1 MSRRSSVR
9 LLAIA
14 SGLAAATALAT
25 PAAFAATPTAAH
37 FGSAHSAAAARQPHQ
52 AQISAALARRESHPL
67 RLDRQ
72 ARRRNDTVTSGNWS
86 GYAATGNSGSYT
98 SVTSSWVQPAVSCGS
113 QDTYSS
119 FWVGLD
125 GYDNSALEQTGT
137 EADCINGQAEY
148 GAWWEV
154 LPASESPWSV
164 TVEPGDQLTATVT
177 DNGDGTFTMTLAD
190 STQGWNQTTTQ
201 QGSSGYQD
209 SSAEVIAE
217 ATQVNGQIADL
228 SDFGSVNFTGSAA
241 DGNALDSYSPTGIA
255 MQNQDSGDTM
265 AQPGDISNGSFTDTW
280 ENSN

>member
-1 MSRRSSVR
+1 MPRRTSVR

-14 SGLAAATALAT
+14 SGLAAATAIASPSAIAA
-25 PAAFAATPTAAH
+25 PAHTAH
-37 FGSAHSAAAARQPHQ
+37 HPHH
-52 AQISAALARRESHPL
+52 AQVGAALAHRESHPL
-67 RLDRQ
+67 RLDRG
-72 ARRRNDTVTSGNWS
+72 AHRRNDSVTSGNWS
-86 GYAATGNSGSYT
+86 GYAATGNSGSFT
-98 SVTSSWVQPAVSCGS
+98 SVTSSWVQPSISCGS

-119 FWVGLD
+119 YWVGLD

-154 LPASESPWSV
+154 LPAAETPWSV
-164 TVEPGDQLTATVT
+164 DVEPGDQLTATVT

-190 STQGWNQTTTQ
+190 STENWTQTTTQ

-217 ATQVNGQIADL
+217 ATDVGGQIANL
-228 SDFGSVNFTGSAA
+228 SDFGTVDFTGAAA
-241 DGNALDSYSPTGIA
+241 DGNALDSYSPTGIV

-265 AQPGDISNGSFTDTW
+265 AQPGTISDGSFADTW

>member
-1 MSRRSSVR
+1 MSSRTPAR
-9 LLAIA
+9 LIA
-14 SGLAAATALAT
+14 LSAGLLTAAALTT
-25 PAAFAATPTAAH
+25 PVAFAAAPGTAT
-37 FGSAHSAAAARQPHQ
+37 ARHQ
-52 AQISAALARRESHPL
+52 HPVQVSAALARHESHNLLPL
-67 RLDRQ
+67 RG
-72 ARRRNDTVTSGNWS
+72 ARARRNDSVTSGNWS
-86 GYAATGNSGSYT
+86 GYAATGSSGSYT
-98 SVTSSWVQPAVSCGS
+98 SVTSSWVQPAISCGS

-137 EADCINGQAEY
+137 EADCIGGQAEY

-154 LPASESPWSV
+154 LPAAETPWSV

-217 ATQVNGQIADL
+217 ATDVNGQIADL
-228 SDFGSVNFTGSAA
+228 SDFGTVDFTGSEA
-241 DGNALDSYSPTGIA
+241 DGNALDSYAPTSIT
-255 MQNQDSGDTM
+255 MQNQSSGDTM
-265 AQPGDISNGSFTDTW
+265 AQPGSLSDGSFADTW
-280 ENSN
+280 ENTD

>member
-1 MSRRSSVR
+1 MSQRTAAR
-9 LLAIA
+9 LLAISA
-14 SGLAAATALAT
+14 GLATVAALAT
-25 PAAFAATPTAAH
+25 PTAFAAAPAAH
-37 FGSAHSAAAARQPHQ
+37 HRHAAQVSASLARQ
-52 AQISAALARRESHPL
+52 ESHNL
-67 RLDRQ
+67 RLGHRS
-72 ARRRNDTVTSGNWS
+72 RRNDTVTSGNWS
-86 GYAATGNSGSYT
+86 GYAATGASGSYT
-98 SVTSSWVQPAVSCGS
+98 SVTSSWVQPSVSCGS

-137 EADCINGQAEY
+137 EADCIDGQAEY

-217 ATQVNGQIADL
+217 ATDVDGQIADL
-228 SDFGSVNFTGSAA
+228 SDFGSVDFTGSDAN
-241 DGNALDSYSPTGIA
+241 GNALDSYSPTGIV
-255 MQNQDSGDTM
+255 MQNQSSGDTT
-265 AQPGDISNGSFTDTW
+265 AQPGAISDGAFTDTW
-280 ENSN
+280 ESSN